1 MCCVVFVT
9 EPTDKQS
16 MHRRSMEVNAVMPAV
31 PKYMLWSDQEI
42 TWSFKDHPKIMP
54 NPGGYALVVDPIMH
68 GPTTRVKFSKVLI
81 DNGSSINIMYRHT
94 MHTLGI
100 TENMLQPTHTTFHGI
115 VPGLSCSPMG
125 KVRVDVSFGGRD
137 NCRVENLLFE
147 VVDLDSP
154 YHALL
159 GRPALAAF
167 MASTH
172 TAYLKMKMPAPN
184 GPLTVVGNYKV
195 SLETA
200 SAGSNLAE
208 SLVIAE
214 EKRRMQTAVALA
226 QSSQLNLAAMS
237 GQLGGTAFKPA
248 KETKD
253 IVLDPAYPER
263 TVRIGAGPNEA

>member
-1 MCCVVFVT
+1 
-9 EPTDKQS
+9 
-16 MHRRSMEVNAVMPAV
+16 MEVNAVMPAV
-31 PKYMLWSDQEI
+31 PKYMLWSDQEMS
-42 TWSFKDHPKIMP
+42 WSFKDHPKIMP
-54 NPGGYALVVDPIMH
+54 NLGGYALVVDPIMH
-68 GPTTRVKFSKVLI
+68 GPTAQVKFSKVLI

-94 MHTLGI
+94 MRTLGI

-172 TAYLKMKMPAPN
+172 TAYLKMKMPGPR

-226 QSSQLNLAAMS
+226 QSSQLSLAAMS
-237 GQLGGTAFKPA
+237 GSLGTPAFKPTN
-248 KETKD
+248 ETKD
-253 IVLDPAYPER
+253 IVLDPAHPER
-263 TVRIGAGPNEA
+263 TVRIGAGLSDA